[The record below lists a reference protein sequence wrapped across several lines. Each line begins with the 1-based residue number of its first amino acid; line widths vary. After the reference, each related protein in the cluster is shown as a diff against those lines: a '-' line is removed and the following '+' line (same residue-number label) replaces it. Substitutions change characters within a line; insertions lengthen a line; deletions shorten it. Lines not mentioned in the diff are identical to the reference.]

1 MKRALAVLGLLT
13 LTLLSMSTI
22 AIRPAFAAC
31 AMCTAEGGGDGH
43 KAASTCDAAEG
54 LTFTSQQTAPQIFQL
69 VGNDDLAALAI
80 WVLERNAREGRLS
93 DVGAFPFALPRSE
106 AERRRAL
113 NGQSLEFTPFG
124 VETTGFADYAASFSN
139 DGNLDITMRVWRVAT
154 ATQQPIDGV
163 HLLVNYRLVNRALVV
178 QSVEVLRAMP
188 VPEASYFGKRTRVE
202 RAG

>member
-1 MKRALAVLGLLT
+1 M
-13 LTLLSMSTI
+13 
-22 AIRPAFAAC
+22 
-31 AMCTAEGGGDGH
+31 
-43 KAASTCDAAEG
+43 
-54 LTFTSQQTAPQIFQL
+54 
-69 VGNDDLAALAI
+69 I
-80 WVLERNAREGRLS
+80 WRRWRSGFSNETHGEGRLS